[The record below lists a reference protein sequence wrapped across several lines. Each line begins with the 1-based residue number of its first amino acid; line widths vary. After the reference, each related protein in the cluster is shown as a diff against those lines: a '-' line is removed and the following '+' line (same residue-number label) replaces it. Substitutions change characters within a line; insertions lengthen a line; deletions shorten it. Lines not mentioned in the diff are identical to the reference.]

1 MKKLANTEVT
11 IDKVLSER
19 WSPRAFEPN
28 FLIDEESIKSLM
40 EAARWAPSC
49 FGDQPWRFVL
59 FEKSDATYWT
69 KALNCLSV
77 GNQNWAMDSSLLIAV
92 CAHQYFDHNNELNR
106 WAQYDTGA
114 AAENICLQATSL
126 GLKAHQMGGFDA
138 LKTKVLA
145 AIPDDYDVMSFI
157 AIGKSLQEIEYNDEQ
172 RERETAPRKR
182 KPLEELYFINKW
194 QDNS

>member
-1 MKKLANTEVT
+1 MKKLANTEVE
-11 IDKVLSER
+11 IDRLLSER
-19 WSPRAFEPN
+19 WSPRAFDPN
-28 FLIDEESIKSLM
+28 FLIDDESIKSLM

-59 FEKSDATYWT
+59 FKKSDATFWT

-92 CAHQYFDHNNELNR
+92 CAHQNFEHNNESNR

-114 AAENICLQATSL
+114 AAENICLQSTSL
-126 GLKAHQMGGFDA
+126 GLKAHQMGGFDS
-138 LKTKVLA
+138 LKTKLLA

-157 AIGKSLQEIEYNDEQ
+157 AIGKCLEESEYNDEQ
-172 RERETAPRKR
+172 RKKEMAPRKR
-182 KPLEELYFINKW
+182 KALKELYFINKW

>member
-1 MKKLANTEVT
+1 MHSL
-11 IDKVLSER
+11 VLR
-19 WSPRAFEPN
+19 WS
-28 FLIDEESIKSLM
+28 D
-40 EAARWAPSC
+40 
-49 FGDQPWRFVL
+49 
-59 FEKSDATYWT
+59 
-69 KALNCLSV
+69 
-77 GNQNWAMDSSLLIAV
+77 V

-172 RERETAPRKR
+172 REREAAPRKR